1 MINYYWDFSFV
12 IFDNTC
18 KIIVDTTEKRAN
30 ENRSDRWFPG
40 KGSRFAANFLPLCF
54 KVETKT
60 GRVTR
65 RRATRYGAGIAA
77 STNRLSP
84 LRGPPRYTKRVSR
97 RVYVTYVARRAGLM
111 FPVTWPAT
119 RYQFVT
125 LSARS
130 RAPTL
135 LFLSRSRERESESA
149 LRTRRFRALA
159 RRGRKRGS
167 LTLSIEA

>member
-1 MINYYWDFSFV
+1 MQNNSGYNGETS
-12 IFDNTC
+12 
-18 KIIVDTTEKRAN
+18 KR
-30 ENRSDRWFPG
+30 ESIRSMVSWKGFPFRG
-40 KGSRFAANFLPLCF
+40 KLFTALFQSWNKDGSRDQKACHAIRCGN
-54 KVETKT
+54 
-60 GRVTR
+60 R
-65 RRATRYGAGIAA
+65 RLDQSAFTVAW
-77 STNRLSP
+77 
-84 LRGPPRYTKRVSR
+84 PPRYTKRVSR